1 MRPIRIFSPQ
11 KLATGTTAEL
21 AGTAARHVAQVLR
34 MSPGDALVL
43 FDGSGNEF
51 AGTIETATKNRIT
64 VVLDSARTP
73 ATESGLRI
81 SLWHG
86 LCRSSRMDSVVQ
98 KATEL
103 GVAEIQPVL
112 TEHGIV
118 LLDSR
123 RAIKKTDHWRN
134 VAISACE
141 QSGRVLIPHINL
153 PRTLAECLT
162 EYRADAGES
171 AGAIMCDPDGES
183 GISQHLRPGKEIV
196 LLTGPEGGFSQH
208 EKTAA
213 IAAGFILV
221 SMGPRILRTET
232 APVTALS
239 LLQHLAGDL

>member
-1 MRPIRIFSPQ
+1 MN
-11 KLATGTTAEL
+11 
-21 AGTAARHVAQVLR
+21 
-34 MSPGDALVL
+34 PGDSLVL

-51 AGTIETATKNRIT
+51 TGTIQTAAKNRIT
-64 VVLDSARTP
+64 VALDSAQTP
-73 ATESGLRI
+73 ATESRLRI
-81 SLWHG
+81 TLWHG

-118 LLDSR
+118 RLDSR
-123 RAIKKTDHWRN
+123 RAMKKTEHWRN

-141 QSGRVLIPHINL
+141 QSGRVLIPQINL
-153 PRTLAECLT
+153 PRTLADCLT

-171 AGAIMCDPDGES
+171 TAAIMCDPDGES
-183 GISQHLRPGKEIV
+183 GISQRLRPGQEAI

-208 EKTAA
+208 EKKAA
-213 IAAGFILV
+213 VAAGFTLA
-221 SMGPRILRTET
+221 SLGPRILRTET